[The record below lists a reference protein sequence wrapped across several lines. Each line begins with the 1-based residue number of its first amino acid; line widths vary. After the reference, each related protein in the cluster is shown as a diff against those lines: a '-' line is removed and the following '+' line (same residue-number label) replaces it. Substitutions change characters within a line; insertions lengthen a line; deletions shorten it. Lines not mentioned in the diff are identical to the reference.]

1 MDGEKLSLGEGN
13 ALLYGGKLTA
23 GVALWLEGLE
33 WQAKAHAEDV
43 DIEPLLKEVVALE
56 GRVTGKASLDLEAK
70 GKGANT
76 KNLSGQGKFQAKD
89 GEIADFKAVK
99 AAAAIAGRKSIRYS
113 TAAANFVIDG
123 VSVYIIPGS
132 RMTAPAGDP
141 LYRYVNIDGSVFY
154 TKRLELHGMAEVN
167 LQVLNAFVG
176 AVKGVATGG
185 ASIQEALQGL
195 LGGMIPGSS
204 TGDFREVTFDVAGTL
219 DSPKLMSLQVQ
230 RKPTDEQPAETI
242 EDEQQLKLDIPVGS
256 GAESDDSTGDQLK
269 KQILQQIFKSIQD

>member
-1 MDGEKLSLGEGN
+1 M
-13 ALLYGGKLTA
+13 
-23 GVALWLEGLE
+23 
-33 WQAKAHAEDV
+33 
-43 DIEPLLKEVVALE
+43 
-56 GRVTGKASLDLEAK
+56 
-70 GKGANT
+70 
-76 KNLSGQGKFQAKD
+76 
-89 GEIADFKAVK
+89 
-99 AAAAIAGRKSIRYS
+99 
-113 TAAANFVIDG
+113 DG
-123 VSVYIIPGS
+123 VSVYIMPGS
-132 RMTAPAGDP
+132 HMTAPAGDP

-230 RKPTDEQPAETI
+230 RKPTDEQPAETT